1 MEEMHMNFISISQAR
16 SNFAEILNKV
26 FFLGDR
32 YVIRKRNKNIG
43 AFVPIEDLELLESLE
58 DTLDAKE
65 IDKIIAK
72 EEFIDWEDAKKELV

>member
-1 MEEMHMNFISISQAR
+1 MNFVSISKAR

-43 AFVPIEDLELLESLE
+43 AFIPIEDLELLEFIE

-72 EEFIDWEDAKKELV
+72 DEFIDWKDVIKELEL

>member
-1 MEEMHMNFISISQAR
+1 MNFISISKAR

-43 AFVPIEDLELLESLE
+43 AFIPIEDLELLETLE
-58 DTLDAKE
+58 DA
-65 IDKIIAK
+65 
-72 EEFIDWEDAKKELV
+72 

>member
-1 MEEMHMNFISISQAR
+1 MNFISISQAR

-58 DTLDAKE
+58 DTLDSKA
-65 IDKIIAK
+65 IDKIIAN
-72 EEFIDWEDAKKELV
+72 EEFIDWEDAKKALE

>member
-1 MEEMHMNFISISQAR
+1 MTKR
-16 SNFAEILNKV
+16 TY
-26 FFLGDR
+26 R
-32 YVIRKRNKNIG
+32 YVIRKRSKNIG

-72 EEFIDWEDAKKELV
+72 EEFIDLEDAKKNWNDKWNIVLKL